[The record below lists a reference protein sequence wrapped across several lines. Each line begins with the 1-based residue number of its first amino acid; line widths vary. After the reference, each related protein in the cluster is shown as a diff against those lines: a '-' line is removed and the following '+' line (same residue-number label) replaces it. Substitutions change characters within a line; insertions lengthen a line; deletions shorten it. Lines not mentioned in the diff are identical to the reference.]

1 MPTFSSQ
8 SAESALLAMWIFSLV
23 SSSEIAESDIIKQ
36 LTYICLP
43 EAQAYHSH
51 SLISLIVTGLL

>member
-1 MPTFSSQ
+1 MSAFSSQ
-8 SAESALLAMWIFSLV
+8 SAENALLAMWVFSLV
-23 SSSEIAESDIIKQ
+23 SSSEVAESDIIKQ
-36 LTYICLP
+36 LTYVYLP